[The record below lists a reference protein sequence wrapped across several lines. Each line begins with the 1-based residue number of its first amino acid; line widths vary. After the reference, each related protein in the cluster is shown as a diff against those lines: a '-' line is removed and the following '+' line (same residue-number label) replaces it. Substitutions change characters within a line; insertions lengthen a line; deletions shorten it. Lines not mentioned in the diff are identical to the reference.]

1 MTSVWFFSHGSLS
14 LLLVERNYQLKK
26 FLLLGK
32 FLMMGRATIPRELSY
47 IWYWDYHLKKLCQVC
62 LFSWFIVSLI
72 LLYILT
78 VQFYWVYDW
87 QTFPPL
93 DLVFALLYRS
103 DLIYEVP
110 LITFETNWWA
120 KAFHLRKPFFTTMS
134 NVVFSL

>member
-1 MTSVWFFSHGSLS
+1 MTSIWFFSHGSLS
-14 LLLVERNYQLKK
+14 LLLVERHYQLKN

-32 FLMMGRATIPRELSY
+32 FWMMGMATIPRELSY
-47 IWYWDYHLKKLCQVC
+47 IWYWDYHFKKIVLG
-62 LFSWFIVSLI
+62 LFVFLVYCFTYLVVYFDCSI
-72 LLYILT
+72 LLGVWLT
-78 VQFYWVYDW
+78 NIF
-87 QTFPPL
+87 PL
-93 DLVFALLYRS
+93 DWVFALLYRS